1 MIFLKFVCV
10 YDISRAGQCVTPSC
24 SGLVSA
30 LSLRRSA
37 AGIGTIVS
45 PGTAAGE
52 DAAPVFC
59 WYTASITGLDAKK
72 TKGDPWNP

>member
-1 MIFLKFVCV
+1 M
-10 YDISRAGQCVTPSC
+10 TPSC

>member
-1 MIFLKFVCV
+1 M
-10 YDISRAGQCVTPSC
+10 TPSC

-45 PGTAAGE
+45 PGTDAGE
-52 DAAPVFC
+52 DATPVFC
-59 WYTASITGLDAKK
+59 WYTGLDAGK
-72 TKGDPWNP
+72 TKGGDPWNPWKC